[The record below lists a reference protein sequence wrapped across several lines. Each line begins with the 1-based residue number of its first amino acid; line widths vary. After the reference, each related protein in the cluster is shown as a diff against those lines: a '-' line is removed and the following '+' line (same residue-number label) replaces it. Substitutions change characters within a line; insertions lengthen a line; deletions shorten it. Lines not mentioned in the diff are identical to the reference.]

1 MSIAPANLLYAPT
14 HEWICIDGQEA
25 TIGLTDF
32 AINLLSELSFL
43 ELPKL
48 GAPLKQGETFAEI
61 ESDKAVS
68 DLYAPL
74 SGEVIAINTSISE
87 NLAQLAQD
95 PFTNWLAKIRLAT
108 PTPNTGHLLTHAA
121 YQQHCRSH

>member
-1 MSIAPANLLYAPT
+1 MSIPPAELLYAPT
-14 HEWICIDGQEA
+14 HEWIHIDGQEA

-48 GAPLKQGETFAEI
+48 GATIQQGETFAEI

-74 SGEVIAINTSISE
+74 SGEVMAINTPLSQ
-87 NLAQLAQD
+87 NLGQLVQD
-95 PFTNWLAKIRLAT
+95 PFTNWLAKIRLTT
-108 PTPNTGHLLTHAA
+108 PAPNTSHLLTYTA
-121 YQQHCRSH
+121 YQQHCRSN